1 VRKQD
6 LIRVVANEASLSEAQ
21 ATKAVNA
28 FLDAIHNGLAR
39 DEEIQISGFGSFKT
53 VERAGRE
60 GRNPR
65 TGEPMKIAAR
75 RSPTFK
81 PGTQLK
87 RSVERELRTR
97 YANTNPIGAVRGQGS
112 TECPAGYPVK
122 GNVDSG
128 IYHVPGSSSYAQ
140 TIPEFCFSSAE
151 AAEAAGFHAPEG

>member
-6 LIRVVANEASLSEAQ
+6 LIKEVATESGLSEAQ

-28 FLDAIHNGLAR
+28 LLTAIHNGLAR
-39 DEEIQISGFGSFKT
+39 NEEVSISGFGSFKV

-87 RSVERELRTR
+87 RSVEGE
-97 YANTNPIGAVRGQGS
+97 
-112 TECPAGYPVK
+112 
-122 GNVDSG
+122 
-128 IYHVPGSSSYAQ
+128 
-140 TIPEFCFSSAE
+140 
-151 AAEAAGFHAPEG
+151 

>member
-1 VRKQD
+1 MFASFLGLAGEWMVNSAPGTKLETVRRGCAPVTIGSWPGEAARPVEGERSASVRKQD
-6 LIRVVANEASLSEAQ
+6 LIREVANETGLTESQ

-28 FLDAIHNGLAR
+28 FLTAIHNGLAQN
-39 DEEIQISGFGSFKT
+39 DEVSISGFGSFKV

-87 RSVERELRTR
+87 RAVEGD
-97 YANTNPIGAVRGQGS
+97 A
-112 TECPAGYPVK
+112 
-122 GNVDSG
+122 
-128 IYHVPGSSSYAQ
+128 
-140 TIPEFCFSSAE
+140 
-151 AAEAAGFHAPEG
+151 